1 MLCPS
6 SITDLQKHVHVDTA
20 HNLKLVSLKLSDWE
34 KYICRL
40 FGAFCHLPVSAF
52 VLYAFCY
59 CCCCLFSPLLIYKYI
74 CKHKPKLW
82 SQAVTCILKTQ
93 CLG

>member
-59 CCCCLFSPLLIYKYI
+59 CCCCLFSPLRLIATLVSKI
-74 CKHKPKLW
+74 LSVSFSEIP
-82 SQAVTCILKTQ
+82 SQEGIVV
-93 CLG
+93 